1 MPRAFLGGGRFA
13 AGRRDVKL
21 GFLRAIPGNDNRS
34 LRHTGHVIV
43 PRTKGTSMSDN
54 APSTAAGG
62 QSGSHPAGSSQKKHN
77 PVRLMILILLLL
89 LVAGAYGYDRKVA
102 GPACEA
108 GQKKILGLLAQ
119 QQAQPGKVTA
129 SFAEVQKTLGK
140 KPSSRIDKE
149 YYSIETYSW
158 MRGSLFQTYFIRVIY
173 RKDRDGALA
182 VDGVTAPN
190 EEPSES
196 QLPVRLSPANSPR
209 KRRPVSSRRRDRRA
223 DPPRNRRG

>member
-1 MPRAFLGGGRFA
+1 
-13 AGRRDVKL
+13 
-21 GFLRAIPGNDNRS
+21 
-34 LRHTGHVIV
+34 
-43 PRTKGTSMSDN
+43 
-54 APSTAAGG
+54 
-62 QSGSHPAGSSQKKHN
+62 
-77 PVRLMILILLLL
+77 MILILLLL
-89 LVAGAYGYDRKVA
+89 LVAGAFGYDRKVA

-108 GQKKILGLLAQ
+108 GQKKILELLAQ

-196 QLPVRLSPANSPR
+196 QLPGPIKPRELTEEEKAGFKPPPGPPGGPTSEPPGVMPPGAPPGPPGAGGQPPAEPAGEPADKPEKPDQPAADKTESEAPKTARPR
-209 KRRPVSSRRRDRRA
+209 TRR
-223 DPPRNRRG
+223 